1 MTEVTATEANSIH
14 PLYQDYSGTAL
25 VGGPDSGVKLKAQY
39 LRDTGA
45 MLCVLRAG
53 VVPASQMHY
62 TGEYIVLR
70 GINQV
75 PGRYPLAL
83 IEVRSDIFQV
93 R

>member
-1 MTEVTATEANSIH
+1 M
-14 PLYQDYSGTAL
+14 
-25 VGGPDSGVKLKAQY
+25 GGPDSVVKFKAQY

-45 MLCVLRAG
+45 MLCVLWAG

-70 GINQV
+70 GINQG
-75 PGRYPLAL
+75 PGWYPLAL
-83 IEVRSDIFQV
+83 IEVRSDLLRV